1 MSNVREVFTKD
12 KRTYSELFVDSFS
25 LTLQV
30 LFLVVKNTDNSE
42 ESYQLIKRKQN
53 EVYSLLMKCL
63 KCYVSSIIGGSHFG
77 NSIVQQSFFNYNM
90 RELQYPKQEFEV

>member
-1 MSNVREVFTKD
+1 MINVREVFMKD
-12 KRTYSELFVDSFS
+12 KRTYSELFVGSFS

-53 EVYSLLMKCL
+53 DVYNLLMKCL
-63 KCYVSSIIGGSHFG
+63 QCYVSTIIGGSHFG
-77 NSIVQQSFFNYNM
+77 NSIVSFFYNT
-90 RELQYPKQEFEV
+90 RELQYPKEEFEV

>member
-1 MSNVREVFTKD
+1 MTNVQELFTKD

-42 ESYQLIKRKQN
+42 ESCQLIKRKQN
-53 EVYSLLMKCL
+53 EVYNLLMRCL
-63 KCYVSSIIGGSHFG
+63 KCYVNIIIGGSHFG
-77 NSIVQQSFFNYNM
+77 NSIIYQSFLHYNM
-90 RELQYPKQEFEV
+90 RELRYPKEEFEV